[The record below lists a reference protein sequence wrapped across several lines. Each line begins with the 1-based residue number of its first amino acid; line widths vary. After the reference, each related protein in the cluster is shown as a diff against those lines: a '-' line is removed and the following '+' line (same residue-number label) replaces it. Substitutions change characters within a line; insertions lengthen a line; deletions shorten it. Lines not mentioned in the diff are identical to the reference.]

1 MTTSTA
7 LTVIPAIDTLESEGL
22 ALAKMYKKEQA
33 SLKRKFK
40 QSTALDGFDYRLG
53 KLLDTLSA
61 EAEGGRIKSKRLAEV
76 GIANIDKRRRAE
88 ALWFYQNYDKANAF
102 NKASKKGFTSLTA
115 LQSAMK
121 KADKSNVGRS
131 TEGNTEGSTATDSVD
146 DLLPNNT
153 TFATANDLADAVV
166 AIATER
172 DIDLQQVVEL
182 LIDFATADDPSA
194 YHHDV
199 ASIQIA
205 MEERKV
211 A

>member
-7 LTVIPAIDTLESEGL
+7 LTVIPAINTLESEGL

-61 EAEGGRIKSKRLAEV
+61 EAEGRITSARLKDCGVAT
-76 GIANIDKRRRAE
+76 IDKRRRAE
-88 ALWFYQNYDKANAF
+88 ALWFYRNYDEATAF

-121 KADKSNVGRS
+121 KATKSNDGPT
-131 TEGNTEGSTATDSVD
+131 TEGDTEGKPSNVNAESIVANV
-146 DLLPNNT
+146 L
-153 TFATANDLADAVV
+153 ATAKKY
-166 AIATER
+166 
-172 DIDLQQVVEL
+172 DIDLQQVVVM
-182 LIDFATADDPSA
+182 LIDSATSTE
-194 YHHDV
+194 V
-199 ASIQIA
+199 
-205 MEERKV
+205 ERK
-211 A
+211 AA

>member
-7 LTVIPAIDTLESEGL
+7 LTVISAIDTLESEGL

-53 KLLDTLSA
+53 KLMATLSA
-61 EAEGGRIKSKRLAEV
+61 EAESGKIKSKRLAEV
-76 GIANIDKRRRAE
+76 GIANIDKRRRSE

-121 KADKSNVGRS
+121 KADKSNVGPT
-131 TEGNTEGSTATDSVD
+131 TESDDGFVKIHGNIEGDNIPSSVNAEIIVANV
-146 DLLPNNT
+146 L
-153 TFATANDLADAVV
+153 ATAKKYNV
-166 AIATER
+166 
-172 DIDLQQVVEL
+172 DLQQVVEM
-182 LIDFATADDPSA
+182 LIDNATSTE
-194 YHHDV
+194 V
-199 ASIQIA
+199 E
-205 MEERKV
+205 EERNV

>member
-1 MTTSTA
+1 MATSTA

-22 ALAKMYKKEQA
+22 ALAKMYRKEQA

-61 EAEGGRIKSKRLAEV
+61 EAEGGRIASARLKDCGV
-76 GIANIDKRRRAE
+76 TTIDKRRRAE
-88 ALWFYQNYDKANAF
+88 ALWFYRNYDEATAF

-121 KADKSNVGRS
+121 KADKSNDGP
-131 TEGNTEGSTATDSVD
+131 TIEGNTEGDTEGKPSNVNAESIVANV
-146 DLLPNNT
+146 L
-153 TFATANDLADAVV
+153 ATAKKY
-166 AIATER
+166 
-172 DIDLQQVVEL
+172 DIDLQQVVEM
-182 LIDFATADDPSA
+182 LIDSATSTE
-194 YHHDV
+194 V
-199 ASIQIA
+199 EI
-205 MEERKV
+205 EERKV

>member
-1 MTTSTA
+1 MTTSKA

-53 KLLDTLSA
+53 KLLNTLSA
-61 EAEGGRIKSKRLAEV
+61 EAEGGKIKSQRLAEV

-88 ALWFYQNYDKANAF
+88 ALWFYRNYDEATAF

-121 KADKSNVGRS
+121 KATKSNDGPS
-131 TEGNTEGSTATDSVD
+131 TEGDDGFVKIHGNIEGDNIPSSVNAEIIVANV
-146 DLLPNNT
+146 L
-153 TFATANDLADAVV
+153 ATAKKYNV
-166 AIATER
+166 
-172 DIDLQQVVEL
+172 DLQLVVEM
-182 LIDFATADDPSA
+182 LIDNATSTEV
-194 YHHDV
+194 DV
-199 ASIQIA
+199 T
-205 MEERKV
+205 EERNV

>member
-7 LTVIPAIDTLESEGL
+7 LTVIPAINTLESEGL

-61 EAEGGRIKSKRLAEV
+61 EAEGRITSARLKDCGVAT
-76 GIANIDKRRRAE
+76 IDKRRRAE
-88 ALWFYQNYDKANAF
+88 ALWFYRNYDEATAF

-121 KADKSNVGRS
+121 KATKSNDGPT
-131 TEGNTEGSTATDSVD
+131 TESDDGFFKIHGNIEGDNIPSSVNAEIIVANV
-146 DLLPNNT
+146 L
-153 TFATANDLADAVV
+153 ATAKKYNV
-166 AIATER
+166 
-172 DIDLQQVVEL
+172 DLQQVVEM
-182 LIDFATADDPSA
+182 LIDNATSTE
-194 YHHDV
+194 V
-199 ASIQIA
+199 E
-205 MEERKV
+205 EERNV

>member
-7 LTVIPAIDTLESEGL
+7 LTVIPAINTLESEGS
-22 ALAKMYKKEQA
+22 ALAEMYKKEQT
-33 SLKRKFK
+33 SLKKKFT
-40 QSTALDGFDYRLG
+40 QSIKMDQLSYRLG
-53 KLLDTLSA
+53 KLLDTLTA

-76 GIANIDKRRRAE
+76 GIANIDKRRRSE
-88 ALWFYQNYDKANAF
+88 ALWFYQNYDKATAF
-102 NKASKKGFTSLTA
+102 IKASKKGFTSLTA

-121 KADKSNVGRS
+121 KADKSNDGPS

-146 DLLPNNT
+146 DLLPSNT

-172 DIDLQQVVEL
+172 GIDLQQVVEL
-182 LIDFATADDPSA
+182 LIDSATSTE
-194 YHHDV
+194 V
-199 ASIQIA
+199 EI
-205 MEERKV
+205 EERKV

>member
-7 LTVIPAIDTLESEGL
+7 LTIIPAINTLESEGL

-61 EAEGGRIKSKRLAEV
+61 EAEGGRIASARLKDCGV
-76 GIANIDKRRRAE
+76 TTIDKRRRAE
-88 ALWFYQNYDKANAF
+88 ALWFYRNYDEATAF

-121 KADKSNVGRS
+121 KATKSNDGPT
-131 TEGNTEGSTATDSVD
+131 TESDDGFVKIHGNIEGDNIPSSVNAEIIVANV
-146 DLLPNNT
+146 L
-153 TFATANDLADAVV
+153 ATAKKYNV
-166 AIATER
+166 
-172 DIDLQQVVEL
+172 DLQQVVEM
-182 LIDFATADDPSA
+182 LIDNATSTE
-194 YHHDV
+194 V
-199 ASIQIA
+199 E
-205 MEERKV
+205 EERNV

>member
-53 KLLDTLSA
+53 KLMNTLSA
-61 EAEGGRIKSKRLAEV
+61 EAEGGKIKSKRLAEV
-76 GIANIDKRRRAE
+76 GIANIDKRRRSE

-121 KADKSNVGRS
+121 KADKSNDGPT
-131 TEGNTEGSTATDSVD
+131 TEGDTEGKPSNVNAESIVANV
-146 DLLPNNT
+146 L
-153 TFATANDLADAVV
+153 ATAKKY
-166 AIATER
+166 

-182 LIDFATADDPSA
+182 LIDSATSTE
-194 YHHDV
+194 V
-199 ASIQIA
+199 EI
-205 MEERKV
+205 EERKV

>member
-7 LTVIPAIDTLESEGL
+7 LTIIPAINTLESEGL

-61 EAEGGRIKSKRLAEV
+61 EAEGRITSARLKDCGVAT
-76 GIANIDKRRRAE
+76 IDKRRRAE
-88 ALWFYQNYDKANAF
+88 ALWFYRNYDEATAF

-121 KADKSNVGRS
+121 KADKSNDGPS
-131 TEGNTEGSTATDSVD
+131 TEGDTEGKPSNVNAESIVANV
-146 DLLPNNT
+146 L
-153 TFATANDLADAVV
+153 ATAKKY
-166 AIATER
+166 
-172 DIDLQQVVEL
+172 DIDLQQVVVM
-182 LIDFATADDPSA
+182 LIDSATSTE
-194 YHHDV
+194 V
-199 ASIQIA
+199 
-205 MEERKV
+205 ERK
-211 A
+211 AA

>member
-7 LTVIPAIDTLESEGL
+7 LTVIPAINTLESEGL

-61 EAEGGRIKSKRLAEV
+61 EAEGGRIASARLKDCGV
-76 GIANIDKRRRAE
+76 TTIDKRRRAE
-88 ALWFYQNYDKANAF
+88 ALWFYRNYDEATAF

-121 KADKSNVGRS
+121 KATKSNDGPTTESDDGFVKIHGNIEGDNIPSSVNAEIIVANVLATAKKYNVDLQLVVEMLIDNATS
-131 TEGNTEGSTATDSVD
+131 TE
-146 DLLPNNT
+146 
-153 TFATANDLADAVV
+153 
-166 AIATER
+166 
-172 DIDLQQVVEL
+172 VE
-182 LIDFATADDPSA
+182 
-194 YHHDV
+194 
-199 ASIQIA
+199 
-205 MEERKV
+205 EERKV